1 MIWLRRLSRRGDGDG
16 YPMTAPVVRQM
27 ASLGFT
33 APVTFLTGENG
44 CGKTTLI
51 ELLAELSHAIRIDG
65 NAAPGEKQRMI
76 RDASGRFRLEM
87 ARRPARCF
95 YVHAEGFIRYTDGVY
110 AMRDEAQRELD
121 DLYAENRY
129 GSDYARSLASQPY
142 AGALYQME
150 HMYEHDITAR
160 SHGESFLDFFGGR
173 IGPGGLYLLDEPE
186 AALSFFNQYVLL
198 NMIRDAVAQD
208 CQFII
213 STHSPVLTALP
224 GADIRQIEDGCIT
237 AASYDELPGVR
248 FLRDFLAAPQRYL
261 RPVED

>member
-76 RDASGRFRLEM
+76 RDASGRFRVEM

-95 YVHAEGFIRYTDGVY
+95 YFHAEGFIRYTDGVY
-110 AMRDEAQRELD
+110 AMRAEAQRELD

-150 HMYEHDITAR
+150 HMYGHDITAR

-186 AALSFFNQYVLL
+186 AALSPARQLELLVLL
-198 NMIRDAVAQD
+198 HQLERKGS
-208 CQFII
+208 QF
-213 STHSPVLTALP
+213 
-224 GADIRQIEDGCIT
+224 QIGR
-237 AASYDELPGVR
+237 AHV
-248 FLRDFLAAPQRYL
+248 
-261 RPVED
+261 